1 MLSLVIDHFQRS
13 HKKKSWFDK
22 FAGVFSSEA
31 AYEDLATSMTRD
43 LTTSMAE
50 DFKKCISHTPSSSTD
65 NPSADHLVPPV
76 KSRDERPFTH
86 QKTFRRR

>member
-13 HKKKSWFDK
+13 HKKESWFDK